1 MERVTDNSKQFFDHL
16 PFSTGANGD
25 VETVVFMLIGATLL
39 LFGRKLYW
47 FVVAAAGFAAGTL
60 VGHEVFPQEPDWV
73 LIVAPL
79 AVGMVAAILSIFL
92 QKLALRLAG
101 MIAGGFLG
109 YTVAEVFLAKPWPLL
124 ALVIGCLLGFWM
136 VMVLFDWA
144 LIMLSSLSG
153 TALISLRVPL
163 APEPQAGLALVLFII
178 GIAVQG
184 SMQKKAPAPRGQ
196 PKPA

>member
-136 VMVLFDWA
+136 VMVPLPVAAQIMRRAVAA
-144 LIMLSSLSG
+144 LLLLLVAS
-153 TALISLRVPL
+153 PL
-163 APEPQAGLALVLFII
+163 LYP
-178 GIAVQG
+178 
-184 SMQKKAPAPRGQ
+184 
-196 PKPA
+196 